1 MLGEQQMNYV
11 RAKQEATGF
20 TLLELMITVA
30 IIGVLAAISFPS
42 YERYVRKAELG
53 ESAAALVVMGDRIM
67 QYRAKYG
74 SYPPDSHIVGPPGI
88 DMGGTWE
95 VDPPLGGSWNW
106 EGPDRYAY
114 AGISIYQ
121 HTADLADIEMFDS
134 LMDDGDMSTGKFRWG
149 SNSRPVYIL
158 EDGI

>member
-1 MLGEQQMNYV
+1 MKLMKAIKKI
-11 RAKQEATGF
+11 RGF

-30 IIGVLAAISFPS
+30 IIGLIGAISLPS
-42 YERYVRKAELG
+42 YERYIRRVELS
-53 ESAAALVVMGDRIM
+53 ESAASLVAMGDRIM

-74 SYPPDSHIVGPPGI
+74 IYPADSHIVGPPGI

-95 VDPPLGGSWNW
+95 ANPPLGGSWNW

-121 HTADLADIEMFDS
+121 HTADLDEIEMFDS
-134 LMDDGDMSTGKFRWG
+134 LMDDGDMTTGKFRWG